1 MKTLHPRGL
10 LILASLAAIMAAPL
24 RAAPEY
30 PDMGPDIYDVHAD
43 GTAQIASAL
52 ATASAEH
59 KRVVLVFGANWCIWC
74 HRLHKTLET
83 DPTVSRILGDHFVL
97 VDVDVNRRNGVDRNA
112 DVIARYGNPVRL
124 GLPVLVV
131 LDSDGKQ
138 LCTKDSGELEEG
150 HGHSPKKIA
159 EFLTLWQPAGNP

>member
-1 MKTLHPRGL
+1 MRTLSPG
-10 LILASLAAIMAAPL
+10 IFLALAALIAVPL

-30 PDMGPDIYDVHAD
+30 PEMGPDIYDVHAD

-52 ATASAEH
+52 ATASAQH
-59 KRVVLVFGANWCIWC
+59 KRVILVFGANWCIWC
-74 HRLHKTLET
+74 HRLHNTLET
-83 DPTVSRILGDHFVL
+83 DPVVSRMLGDHFVL
-97 VDVDVNRRNGVDRNA
+97 VDVDVNRRNGVNRNA
-112 DVIARYGNPVRL
+112 DVITRYGNPVRL

>member
-1 MKTLHPRGL
+1 
-10 LILASLAAIMAAPL
+10 
-24 RAAPEY
+24 
-30 PDMGPDIYDVHAD
+30 
-43 GTAQIASAL
+43 
-52 ATASAEH
+52 
-59 KRVVLVFGANWCIWC
+59 
-74 HRLHKTLET
+74 
-83 DPTVSRILGDHFVL
+83 VSRILGDHFVL